1 MPESFGLETHKIQ
14 DSQFSASS
22 SYPHASDGHGA
33 RNARLNFPGGS
44 GRSAAWLSAA
54 GDQEP
59 WIEVDLLWIVTVT
72 AVLTQG
78 RATHGHWVTS
88 YSVSSKVDGMEF
100 QFFLEEGRQKVQ
112 SEHSF
117 FSIYI
122 HFVSL
127 HTFRKF

>member
-78 RATHGHWVTS
+78 RATQFGHWVTS
-88 YSVSSKVDGMEF
+88 YSVSSKVDG
-100 QFFLEEGRQKVQ
+100 RQKVQ
-112 SEHSF
+112 SEHIF

-122 HFVSL
+122 HSVSL